1 MDTRGP
7 PSPDANHNQ
16 HPNGTDQ
23 STGIRQKPK
32 PVHRGRRFRTVET
45 CSELRGDEPYSTQRY
60 CSIIQ
65 PCLIESAVGVE
76 RAYELATDESV
87 ATISLGE
94 VDLRTE
100 LGATVTGLDWA
111 RNVRDLDLSIAEAA
125 LAADTLARL
134 AEADTGAIVLEG
146 GEFVDPA
153 IVRSASQTVALVER
167 YGTGPA

>member
-1 MDTRGP
+1 M
-7 PSPDANHNQ
+7 
-16 HPNGTDQ
+16 
-23 STGIRQKPK
+23 
-32 PVHRGRRFRTVET
+32 
-45 CSELRGDEPYSTQRY
+45 
-60 CSIIQ
+60 
-65 PCLIESAVGVE
+65 GVE

-87 ATISLGE
+87 ARISLGE
-94 VDLRTE
+94 ADLRPE
-100 LGATVTGLDWA
+100 LGATETGLDWA